1 MEITNLSNDKNNF
14 LEKIFK
20 LSENNTNVKTEV
32 TAGITTFMT
41 MAYILVVN
49 PMILSASGMDQGAVF
64 VATALSAAI
73 STFFMGILANYPIGL
88 APGMGLNVFFA
99 NTIVLQMGYSWQF
112 ALMAVFIEGIIFIL
126 LTVTNLREKIIEC
139 IPMNLKFAVTAGVGL
154 FIAYVGLSNASIVVD
169 GALGNIHDPLV
180 ILTLVGLLITGV
192 LVAKNVKGALLISI
206 ASISIIGMVLK
217 LVALPT
223 GIVSL
228 DIPSLKP
235 VFLQAFS
242 VDKSEIF
249 SLNMVILVF
258 TLLFVDLFDTV
269 GCLVGVAEKGNLLD
283 EKGNIPRAKEAM
295 LADAI
300 GTTVGALLG
309 TSTVTA
315 FVESASGVGEGGRTG
330 LTAITTGF
338 LFLISLFFAPLFAA
352 IPTQATSAVLII
364 VGVMMAESFNK
375 IDFSDFTNAIPAFI
389 TFLFMPL
396 MNSIGDGIIFGIL
409 SYTIL
414 KLLTNKRDEI
424 NVSMIVLSILFI
436 INKSLLIIPCPAFLG
451 IFSP

>member
-1 MEITNLSNDKNNF
+1 MQVSSSLRNNNL

-20 LSENNTNVKTEV
+20 LEEHNTDVKTEIM
-32 TAGITTFMT
+32 AGITTFMT

-49 PMILSASGMDQGAVF
+49 PMILSASGMDQGSVF

-73 STFFMGILANYPIGL
+73 ATFFMGILANYPIGL

-112 ALMAVFIEGIIFIL
+112 ALMAVFIEGIIFIV
-126 LTVTNLREKIIEC
+126 LTLTSLREKIIEC
-139 IPMNLKFAVTAGVGL
+139 IPTNLKFAVTAGVGL
-154 FIAYVGLSNASIVVD
+154 FIAYVGLKNAAVVTVD
-169 GALGNIHDPLV
+169 GALGNMHDPLV

-192 LVAKNVKGALLISI
+192 LVAKNKKGALLISI
-206 ASISIIGMVLK
+206 ASISIIGMALK

-223 GIVSL
+223 GIISFN
-228 DIPSLKP
+228 IPSLKP

-269 GCLVGVAEKGNLLD
+269 GCLVGVAEKGNLVD
-283 EKGNIPRAKEAM
+283 ENGNIPKAKQAM

-300 GTTVGALLG
+300 GTTVGALIG

-330 LTAITTGF
+330 LTAITTGV
-338 LFLISLFFAPLFAA
+338 LFLLSLFFAPLFAA

-364 VGVMMAESFNK
+364 VGVMMAESLNK

-414 KLLTNKRDEI
+414 KLATNKKDEV
-424 NVSMIVLSILFI
+424 NLSMIVLSILFVI
-436 INKSLLIIPCPAFLG
+436 KFVLLG
-451 IFSP
+451 

>member
-154 FIAYVGLSNASIVVD
+154 FIAYVGLSNASVVVD

-180 ILTLVGLLITGV
+180 ILTLAGLLITGI
-192 LVAKNVKGALLISI
+192 LVAKNKKGALLISI

-295 LADAI
+295 LSDAI

-436 INKSLLIIPCPAFLG
+436 IKFILLG
-451 IFSP
+451 

>member
-154 FIAYVGLSNASIVVD
+154 FIAYVGLSNASVVVD

-206 ASISIIGMVLK
+206 ASISIIGMLLK

-295 LADAI
+295 LSDAI

-436 INKSLLIIPCPAFLG
+436 IKFILLG
-451 IFSP
+451 

>member
-1 MEITNLSNDKNNF
+1 MEMTSNSKKENLLQKV
-14 LEKIFK
+14 FK
-20 LSENNTNVKTEV
+20 LEEHNTDTKTEV
-32 TAGITTFMT
+32 MAGITTFMT

-49 PMILSASGMDQGAVF
+49 PSILSQTGMDQGAVF

-73 STFFMGILANYPIGL
+73 ATFFMGIMANYPIAL

-139 IPMNLKFAVTAGVGL
+139 IPMNLKYAVTAGVGL
-154 FIAYVGLSNASIVVD
+154 FIAYIGLKNASIIVD
-169 GALGNIHDPLV
+169 GGLGNMHDPLV
-180 ILTLVGLLITGV
+180 ILTLFGLAVTGV
-192 LVAKNVKGALLISI
+192 LVAKNKKGALLISI
-206 ASISIIGMVLK
+206 VLISIIGMALK
-217 LVALPT
+217 LVDLPG
-223 GIVSL
+223 GIMSF

-249 SLNMVILVF
+249 SLNMVIVVF

-283 EKGNIPRAKEAM
+283 ENGNIPKAKEAM

-300 GTTVGALLG
+300 GTTTGALLG
-309 TSTVTA
+309 TSTVTS
-315 FVESASGVGEGGRTG
+315 FIESASGIGEGGRTG
-330 LTAITTGF
+330 LTAITTGI
-338 LFLISLFFAPLFAA
+338 LFILSLLFAPLFVA

-364 VGVMMAESFNK
+364 VGVMMAGSLNK
-375 IDFSDFTNAIPAFI
+375 IDFDDFTNAIPAFI
-389 TFLFMPL
+389 TFVFMPL
-396 MNSIGDGIIFGIL
+396 ANSIGDGIIFGIL

-414 KLLTNKRDEI
+414 KLATNKKDEV
-424 NVSMIVLSILFI
+424 NVSMIILSILFI
-436 INKSLLIIPCPAFLG
+436 IKFILLG
-451 IFSP
+451 

>member
-295 LADAI
+295 LSDAI

-309 TSTVTA
+309 TSTATA

-436 INKSLLIIPCPAFLG
+436 IKFILLG
-451 IFSP
+451 

>member
-1 MEITNLSNDKNNF
+1 MEMTSSSKKENLLQKV
-14 LEKIFK
+14 FK
-20 LSENNTNVKTEV
+20 LEEHNTDTKTEV
-32 TAGITTFMT
+32 MAGITTFMT

-49 PMILSASGMDQGAVF
+49 PSILSQTGMDQGAVF

-73 STFFMGILANYPIGL
+73 ATFFMGIMANYPIAL

-139 IPMNLKFAVTAGVGL
+139 IPMNLKYAVTAGVGL
-154 FIAYVGLSNASIVVD
+154 FIAYIGLKNASIIVD
-169 GALGNIHDPLV
+169 GGLGNMHDPLV
-180 ILTLVGLLITGV
+180 ILTLFGLAVTGV
-192 LVAKNVKGALLISI
+192 LVAKNKKGALLISI
-206 ASISIIGMVLK
+206 VLISIIGMALK
-217 LVALPT
+217 LVALPG
-223 GIVSL
+223 GIMSF

-249 SLNMVILVF
+249 SLNMVIVVF

-283 EKGNIPRAKEAM
+283 ENGNIPKAKEAM

-300 GTTVGALLG
+300 GTTTGALLG
-309 TSTVTA
+309 TSTVTS
-315 FVESASGVGEGGRTG
+315 FIESASGIGEGGRTG
-330 LTAITTGF
+330 LTAITTGI
-338 LFLISLFFAPLFAA
+338 LFILSLLFAPLFVA

-364 VGVMMAESFNK
+364 VGVMMAGSLNK
-375 IDFSDFTNAIPAFI
+375 IDFDDFTNAIPAFI
-389 TFLFMPL
+389 TFVFMPL
-396 MNSIGDGIIFGIL
+396 TNSIGDGIIFGIL

-414 KLLTNKRDEI
+414 KLATNKKDEV
-424 NVSMIVLSILFI
+424 NLSMIILSILFI
-436 INKSLLIIPCPAFLG
+436 IKFILLG
-451 IFSP
+451 

>member
-73 STFFMGILANYPIGL
+73 STFFMGILANHPIGL

-295 LADAI
+295 LSDAI

-436 INKSLLIIPCPAFLG
+436 IKFILLG
-451 IFSP
+451 

>member
-49 PMILSASGMDQGAVF
+49 PMILSASGMAQGAVF

-154 FIAYVGLSNASIVVD
+154 FIAYVGLSNASVVVD

-295 LADAI
+295 LSDAI

-330 LTAITTGF
+330 LTAMTTGF

-436 INKSLLIIPCPAFLG
+436 IKFILLG
-451 IFSP
+451 

>member
-1 MEITNLSNDKNNF
+1 
-14 LEKIFK
+14 
-20 LSENNTNVKTEV
+20 
-32 TAGITTFMT
+32 

-295 LADAI
+295 LSDAI

-436 INKSLLIIPCPAFLG
+436 IKFILLG
-451 IFSP
+451 

>member
-1 MEITNLSNDKNNF
+1 MEMTSSSKKENLLQKV
-14 LEKIFK
+14 FK
-20 LSENNTNVKTEV
+20 LEEHNTDTKTEV
-32 TAGITTFMT
+32 MAGITTFMT

-49 PMILSASGMDQGAVF
+49 PSILSQTGMDQGAVF

-73 STFFMGILANYPIGL
+73 ATFFMGIMANYPIAL

-126 LTVTNLREKIIEC
+126 LTVTNLRERIIEC
-139 IPMNLKFAVTAGVGL
+139 IPMNLKYAVTAGVGL
-154 FIAYVGLSNASIVVD
+154 FIAYIGLKNASIIVD
-169 GALGNIHDPLV
+169 GGLGNMHDPLV
-180 ILTLVGLLITGV
+180 ILTLFGLAVTGV
-192 LVAKNVKGALLISI
+192 LVAKNKKGALLISI
-206 ASISIIGMVLK
+206 VLISIIGMALK
-217 LVALPT
+217 LVALPG
-223 GIVSL
+223 GIMSF

-249 SLNMVILVF
+249 SLNMVIVVF

-283 EKGNIPRAKEAM
+283 ENGNIPKAKEAM

-300 GTTVGALLG
+300 GTTTGALLG
-309 TSTVTA
+309 TSTVTS
-315 FVESASGVGEGGRTG
+315 FIESASGIGEGGRTG
-330 LTAITTGF
+330 LTAITTGI
-338 LFLISLFFAPLFAA
+338 LFILSLLFAPLFVA

-364 VGVMMAESFNK
+364 VGVMMAGSLNK
-375 IDFSDFTNAIPAFI
+375 IDFDDFTNAIPAFI
-389 TFLFMPL
+389 TFVFMPL
-396 MNSIGDGIIFGIL
+396 TNSIGDGIIFGIL

-414 KLLTNKRDEI
+414 KLATNKKDEV
-424 NVSMIVLSILFI
+424 NLSMIILSILFI
-436 INKSLLIIPCPAFLG
+436 IKFILLG
-451 IFSP
+451 

>member
-1 MEITNLSNDKNNF
+1 MEMTSSSKKENLLQKV
-14 LEKIFK
+14 FK
-20 LSENNTNVKTEV
+20 LEEHNTDTKTEV
-32 TAGITTFMT
+32 MAGITTFMT

-49 PMILSASGMDQGAVF
+49 PSILSQTGMDQGAVF

-73 STFFMGILANYPIGL
+73 ATFFMGIMANYPIAL

-126 LTVTNLREKIIEC
+126 LTVTNLRERIIEC
-139 IPMNLKFAVTAGVGL
+139 IPMNLKYAVTAGVGL
-154 FIAYVGLSNASIVVD
+154 FIAYIGLKNASIIVD
-169 GALGNIHDPLV
+169 GGLGNMHDPLV
-180 ILTLVGLLITGV
+180 ILTLFGLAVTGV
-192 LVAKNVKGALLISI
+192 LVAKNKKGALLISI
-206 ASISIIGMVLK
+206 VLISIIGMALK
-217 LVALPT
+217 LVDLPG
-223 GIVSL
+223 GIMSF

-249 SLNMVILVF
+249 SLNMVIVVF

-283 EKGNIPRAKEAM
+283 ENGNIPKAKEAM

-300 GTTVGALLG
+300 GTTTGALLG
-309 TSTVTA
+309 TSTVTS
-315 FVESASGVGEGGRTG
+315 FIESASGIGEGGRTG
-330 LTAITTGF
+330 LTAITSGI
-338 LFLISLFFAPLFAA
+338 LFILSLLFAPLFVA

-364 VGVMMAESFNK
+364 VGVMMAGSLNK
-375 IDFSDFTNAIPAFI
+375 IDFDDFTNAIPAFI
-389 TFLFMPL
+389 TFVFMPL
-396 MNSIGDGIIFGIL
+396 TNSIGDGIIFGIL

-414 KLLTNKRDEI
+414 KLATNKKDEV
-424 NVSMIVLSILFI
+424 NLSMIILSILFI
-436 INKSLLIIPCPAFLG
+436 IKFILLG
-451 IFSP
+451 

>member
-154 FIAYVGLSNASIVVD
+154 FIAYVGLQNANVVVD
-169 GALGNIHDPLV
+169 GSLGNMHDPLV
-180 ILTLVGLLITGV
+180 ILTLAGLLITGI
-192 LVAKNVKGALLISI
+192 LVAKNKKGALLISI
-206 ASISIIGMVLK
+206 VAISAIGMGLK
-217 LVALPT
+217 LVALPQ
-223 GIVSL
+223 GIMSFN
-228 DIPSLKP
+228 IPSLKP
-235 VFLQAFS
+235 VFLQLFS
-242 VDKSEIF
+242 VDKSQIF
-249 SLNMVILVF
+249 SLDMVIVVF

-295 LADAI
+295 LSDAI

-436 INKSLLIIPCPAFLG
+436 IKFILLG
-451 IFSP
+451 

>member
-1 MEITNLSNDKNNF
+1 MEITSKTKKDNL
-14 LEKIFK
+14 LQRVFK
-20 LSENNTNVKTEV
+20 LEEHNTDTKTEV
-32 TAGITTFMT
+32 MAGITTFMT

-49 PMILSASGMDQGAVF
+49 PSILSQAGMDQGAVF

-73 STFFMGILANYPIGL
+73 ATFFMGIMANYPIAL

-126 LTVTNLREKIIEC
+126 LTVTNIREKIIEC
-139 IPMNLKFAVTAGVGL
+139 IPMNLKYAVTAGVGL
-154 FIAYVGLSNASIVVD
+154 FIAYVGLQNASIVVD
-169 GALGNIHDPLV
+169 GGLGNIHDPLV
-180 ILTLVGLLITGV
+180 ILTLAGLLVTGV
-192 LVAKNVKGALLISI
+192 LVAKNKKGALLISI
-206 ASISIIGMVLK
+206 VIISVIGMALK
-217 LVALPT
+217 LVGLPEA
-223 GIVSL
+223 IMSF

-242 VDKSEIF
+242 VDPSQIF
-249 SLNMVILVF
+249 SLDMLIVVF

-283 EKGNIPRAKEAM
+283 ENGNIPNAKEAM

-300 GTTVGALLG
+300 GTTTGALLG
-309 TSTVTA
+309 TSTVTS
-315 FVESASGVGEGGRTG
+315 FIESASGIGEGGRTG
-330 LTAITTGF
+330 LTAITTGV
-338 LFLISLFFAPLFAA
+338 LFILSLLFAPLFVA

-364 VGVMMAESFNK
+364 VGVMMAGSLNK
-375 IDFSDFTNAIPAFI
+375 IDFDDFTNAIPAFI

-396 MNSIGDGIIFGIL
+396 TNSIGDGIIFGIL

-414 KLLTNKRDEI
+414 KLATNRKDEV
-424 NVSMIVLSILFI
+424 NLSMIILSILFI
-436 INKSLLIIPCPAFLG
+436 IKFILLG
-451 IFSP
+451 

>member
-1 MEITNLSNDKNNF
+1 MEMTSSSKKENLLQKV
-14 LEKIFK
+14 FK
-20 LSENNTNVKTEV
+20 LEEHNTDTKTEV
-32 TAGITTFMT
+32 MAGITTFMT

-49 PMILSASGMDQGAVF
+49 PSILSQTGMDQGAVF

-73 STFFMGILANYPIGL
+73 ATFFMGIMANYPIAL

-139 IPMNLKFAVTAGVGL
+139 IPMNLKYAVTAGVGL
-154 FIAYVGLSNASIVVD
+154 FIAYIGLKNASIIVD
-169 GALGNIHDPLV
+169 GGLGNMHDPLV
-180 ILTLVGLLITGV
+180 ILTLFGLAVTGV
-192 LVAKNVKGALLISI
+192 LVAKNKKGALLISI
-206 ASISIIGMVLK
+206 VLISIIGMALK
-217 LVALPT
+217 LVDLPG
-223 GIVSL
+223 GIMSF

-249 SLNMVILVF
+249 SLNMVIVVF

-283 EKGNIPRAKEAM
+283 ENGNIPKAKEAM

-300 GTTVGALLG
+300 GTTTGALLG
-309 TSTVTA
+309 TSTVTS
-315 FVESASGVGEGGRTG
+315 FIESASGIGEGGRTG
-330 LTAITTGF
+330 LTAITTGI
-338 LFLISLFFAPLFAA
+338 LFILSLLFAPLFVA
-352 IPTQATSAVLII
+352 IPTQATSAVLVI
-364 VGVMMAESFNK
+364 VGVMMAGSLNK
-375 IDFSDFTNAIPAFI
+375 IDFDDFTNAIPAFI
-389 TFLFMPL
+389 TFVFMPL
-396 MNSIGDGIIFGIL
+396 TNSIGDGIIFGIL

-414 KLLTNKRDEI
+414 KLSTNKKDEV
-424 NVSMIVLSILFI
+424 NVSMIILSILFI
-436 INKSLLIIPCPAFLG
+436 IKFILLG
-451 IFSP
+451 

>member
-139 IPMNLKFAVTAGVGL
+139 IPLNLKFAVTAGVGL
-154 FIAYVGLSNASIVVD
+154 FIAYVGLQNANVVVD
-169 GALGNIHDPLV
+169 GSLGNMHDPLV
-180 ILTLVGLLITGV
+180 ILTLAGLLITGI
-192 LVAKNVKGALLISI
+192 LVAKNKKGALLISI
-206 ASISIIGMVLK
+206 VAISAIGMGLK
-217 LVALPT
+217 LVALPQ
-223 GIVSL
+223 GIMSFN
-228 DIPSLKP
+228 IPSLKP
-235 VFLQAFS
+235 VFLQLFS
-242 VDKSEIF
+242 VDKSQIF
-249 SLNMVILVF
+249 SLDMVIVVF

-283 EKGNIPRAKEAM
+283 EDGNIPRAKEAM

-300 GTTVGALLG
+300 GTTVGALIG

-315 FVESASGVGEGGRTG
+315 FIESAAGIGEGGKTG
-330 LTAITTGF
+330 LTAITTGV
-338 LFLISLFFAPLFAA
+338 LFLLSLFFAPLFVA

-414 KLLTNKRDEI
+414 KLATNKRDEI

-436 INKSLLIIPCPAFLG
+436 IKFILLG
-451 IFSP
+451 

>member
-139 IPMNLKFAVTAGVGL
+139 IPLNLKFAVTAGVGL
-154 FIAYVGLSNASIVVD
+154 FIAYVGLQNANVVVD
-169 GALGNIHDPLV
+169 GSLGNMHDPLV
-180 ILTLVGLLITGV
+180 ILTLAGLLITGI
-192 LVAKNVKGALLISI
+192 LVAKNKKGALLISI
-206 ASISIIGMVLK
+206 VAISAIGMGLK
-217 LVALPT
+217 LVALPQ
-223 GIVSL
+223 GIMSFN
-228 DIPSLKP
+228 IPSLKP
-235 VFLQAFS
+235 VFLQLFS
-242 VDKSEIF
+242 VDKSQIF
-249 SLNMVILVF
+249 SLDMVIVVF

-283 EKGNIPRAKEAM
+283 EDGNIPRAKEAM

-300 GTTVGALLG
+300 GTTVGALIG

-315 FVESASGVGEGGRTG
+315 FIESAAGIGEGGKTG
-330 LTAITTGF
+330 LTAITTGV
-338 LFLISLFFAPLFAA
+338 LFLLSLFFAPLFVA

-436 INKSLLIIPCPAFLG
+436 IKFIILG
-451 IFSP
+451 

>member
-1 MEITNLSNDKNNF
+1 MEMTSSSKKENLLQKV
-14 LEKIFK
+14 FK
-20 LSENNTNVKTEV
+20 LEEHNTDTKTEV
-32 TAGITTFMT
+32 MAGITTFMT

-49 PMILSASGMDQGAVF
+49 PSILSQTGMDQGAVF

-73 STFFMGILANYPIGL
+73 ATFFMGIMANYPIAL

-139 IPMNLKFAVTAGVGL
+139 IPMNLKYAVTAGVGL
-154 FIAYVGLSNASIVVD
+154 FIAYIGLKNASIIVD
-169 GALGNIHDPLV
+169 GGLGNMHDPLV
-180 ILTLVGLLITGV
+180 ILTLFGLAVTGV
-192 LVAKNVKGALLISI
+192 LVAKNKKGALLISI
-206 ASISIIGMVLK
+206 VLISIIGMALK
-217 LVALPT
+217 LVDLPG
-223 GIVSL
+223 GIMSF

-249 SLNMVILVF
+249 SLNMVIIVF

-283 EKGNIPRAKEAM
+283 ENGNIPKAKEAM

-300 GTTVGALLG
+300 GTTTGALLG
-309 TSTVTA
+309 TSTVTS
-315 FVESASGVGEGGRTG
+315 FIESASGIGEGGRTG
-330 LTAITTGF
+330 LTAITTGI
-338 LFLISLFFAPLFAA
+338 LFILSLLFAPLFVA
-352 IPTQATSAVLII
+352 IPTQATSAVLVI
-364 VGVMMAESFNK
+364 VGVMMAGSLNK
-375 IDFSDFTNAIPAFI
+375 IDFDDFTNAIPAFI
-389 TFLFMPL
+389 TFVFMPL
-396 MNSIGDGIIFGIL
+396 TNSIGDGIIFGIL

-414 KLLTNKRDEI
+414 KLSTNKKDEV
-424 NVSMIVLSILFI
+424 NVSMIILSILFI
-436 INKSLLIIPCPAFLG
+436 IKFILLG
-451 IFSP
+451 

>member
-1 MEITNLSNDKNNF
+1 MEMTSSSKKENLLQKV
-14 LEKIFK
+14 FK
-20 LSENNTNVKTEV
+20 LEEHNTDIKTEV
-32 TAGITTFMT
+32 MAGITTFMT

-49 PMILSASGMDQGAVF
+49 PSILSQTGMDQGAVF

-73 STFFMGILANYPIGL
+73 GTFFMGIMANYPIAL

-139 IPMNLKFAVTAGVGL
+139 IPMNLKYAVTAGIGL
-154 FIAYVGLSNASIVVD
+154 FIAYIGLKNASIIVD
-169 GALGNIHDPLV
+169 GGLGNMHDPLV
-180 ILTLVGLLITGV
+180 ILTLFGLAITGV
-192 LVAKNVKGALLISI
+192 LVAKNKKGALLISI
-206 ASISIIGMVLK
+206 VLISIIGMALK
-217 LVALPT
+217 LVALPG
-223 GIVSL
+223 GIMSF

-249 SLNMVILVF
+249 SLNMVIVVF

-283 EKGNIPRAKEAM
+283 ENGNIPKAKEAM

-300 GTTVGALLG
+300 GTTTGALLG
-309 TSTVTA
+309 TSTVTS
-315 FVESASGVGEGGRTG
+315 FIESASGIGEGGRTG
-330 LTAITTGF
+330 LTAIITGI
-338 LFLISLFFAPLFAA
+338 LFILSLLFAPLFVA

-364 VGVMMAESFNK
+364 VGVMMAGSLNK
-375 IDFSDFTNAIPAFI
+375 IDFNDFTNAIPAFI
-389 TFLFMPL
+389 TFVFMPL
-396 MNSIGDGIIFGIL
+396 TNSIGDGIIFGIL

-414 KLLTNKRDEI
+414 KLATNKKDEV
-424 NVSMIVLSILFI
+424 NVSMIILSILFI
-436 INKSLLIIPCPAFLG
+436 IKFILLG
-451 IFSP
+451 

>member
-1 MEITNLSNDKNNF
+1 MEITSKTKKDNLLQRVF
-14 LEKIFK
+14 QLE
-20 LSENNTNVKTEV
+20 EHNTDTKTEV
-32 TAGITTFMT
+32 MAGITTFMT

-49 PMILSASGMDQGAVF
+49 PSILSQAGMDQGAVF

-73 STFFMGILANYPIGL
+73 ATFFMGIMANYPIAL

-126 LTVTNLREKIIEC
+126 LTVTNIREKIIEC
-139 IPMNLKFAVTAGVGL
+139 IPMNLKYAVTAGVGL
-154 FIAYVGLSNASIVVD
+154 FIAYVGLQNASIVVD
-169 GALGNIHDPLV
+169 GGLGNIHDPLV
-180 ILTLVGLLITGV
+180 ILTLAGLLVTGV
-192 LVAKNVKGALLISI
+192 LVAKNKKGALLISI
-206 ASISIIGMVLK
+206 VIISVIGMALK
-217 LVALPT
+217 LVGLPEA
-223 GIVSL
+223 IMSF

-242 VDKSEIF
+242 VDPSQIF
-249 SLNMVILVF
+249 SLDMLIVVF

-283 EKGNIPRAKEAM
+283 ENGNIPNAKEAM

-300 GTTVGALLG
+300 GTTTGALLG
-309 TSTVTA
+309 TSTVTS
-315 FVESASGVGEGGRTG
+315 FIESASGIGEGGRTG
-330 LTAITTGF
+330 LTAITTGV
-338 LFLISLFFAPLFAA
+338 LFILSLLFAPLFVA

-364 VGVMMAESFNK
+364 VGVMMAGSLNK
-375 IDFSDFTNAIPAFI
+375 IDFDDFTNAIPAFI

-396 MNSIGDGIIFGIL
+396 TNSIGDGIIFGIL

-414 KLLTNKRDEI
+414 KLATNRKDEV
-424 NVSMIVLSILFI
+424 NLSMIILSILFI
-436 INKSLLIIPCPAFLG
+436 IKFILLG
-451 IFSP
+451 

>member
-154 FIAYVGLSNASIVVD
+154 FIAYVGLSNASVVVD
-169 GALGNIHDPLV
+169 GALGNIHDTLV

-295 LADAI
+295 LSDAI

-436 INKSLLIIPCPAFLG
+436 IKFILLG
-451 IFSP
+451 

>member
-154 FIAYVGLSNASIVVD
+154 FIAYVGLSNASVVVD

-242 VDKSEIF
+242 VDKSERF

-295 LADAI
+295 LSDAI

-315 FVESASGVGEGGRTG
+315 FVESASGGGEGGRTG

-409 SYTIL
+409 SYKIL

-436 INKSLLIIPCPAFLG
+436 IKFILLG
-451 IFSP
+451 